1 MGEENKSQAQK
12 SAPDQASM
20 DVSEQKQTA
29 QQNLPKK
36 LERATR
42 HYERQGFDH
51 DWDRH

>member
-36 LERATR
+36 LKGAIR
-42 HYERQGFDH
+42 HYERAGSDP
-51 DWDRH
+51 DWGRH